1 MRNHPHVIMGHE
13 GRELPLRPKQVSA
26 PRVVYITPPFAS
38 FEKGGREATG
48 ENTPFPPFLLL
59 YLPLLSAP
67 VRFSLVRMAGL
78 GGGGGDAAP
87 LHSNERTNEQWV
99 WPPPLSLS
107 TSSFLLPPSFTSFL
121 SHFSLLLSPLSP
133 YVYLPRSPGAREAG
147 KGASPAKKRRAST
160 VGA

>member
-1 MRNHPHVIMGHE
+1 MRNPPHVIMGHE
-13 GRELPLRPKQVSA
+13 GRELPLGPKQVSA

-48 ENTPFPPFLLL
+48 ENTPFPPSLLL

-99 WPPPLSLS
+99 WPPPLPLP
-107 TSSFLLPPSFTSFL
+107 TSYLQLPPSAQFYFLPLAFL
-121 SHFSLLLSPLSP
+121 SPSLPLVS
-133 YVYLPRSPGAREAG
+133 VRISASFARG
-147 KGASPAKKRRAST
+147 KGSRKRGFSSEEEE
-160 VGA
+160 G